1 MSASVADG
9 LATALTAAGF
19 STCFGYLSHHIER
32 LPQAL
37 LKAGCRVV
45 IAASETGAG
54 YMAQGLALA
63 SGRPALAFCGGSPGL
78 AMLLPALQV
87 ARIEGIPLLAIVGQV
102 GSDGL
107 PTFQDTGPTG
117 SRDREL
123 LAGLG
128 ITNLHLSVA
137 GDLPAILQTAWALLQ
152 EAAPVV
158 LTVPCDLLG
167 VPWSAA
173 MEAEVARGVAPWQPG
188 QPGADSTCAETFQSI
203 RSDSEPSRCGGYRA
217 VVVALTE
224 HLPADTLWFG
234 DAGQS
239 RHAMGMELGR
249 RGIPFF
255 ESASTSPMGWALAA
269 AIGAATHEPARP
281 VCCFTG
287 DGSALML
294 GNEWSTAVR
303 LQLQITFVLAEN
315 GVLGGPYGRLRETGS
330 GSLGRLPEV
339 DWCALAAALGLP
351 AWRIDALQ
359 SLPEG
364 LAALPATGPRLLVV
378 PLPERDPAVQPP
390 YSLALGGP
398 IAHGR

>member
-1 MSASVADG
+1 MSVSVADR
-9 LATALTAAGF
+9 LATALKAAGF
-19 STCFGYLSHHIER
+19 STCFGYLSYHIER

-54 YMAQGLALA
+54 YMAQGLALV

-87 ARIEGIPLLAIVGQV
+87 ARLEGIPLLAIVGQT

-107 PTFQDTGPTG
+107 PTFQDTGAAG

-123 LAGLG
+123 VAALG
-128 ITNLHLSVA
+128 IANLNLA
-137 GDLPAILQTAWALLQ
+137 AAADLPAILQSAWALLQ

-158 LTVPCDLLG
+158 LTIPCDLLG
-167 VPWSAA
+167 APWSAE
-173 MEAEVARGVAPWQPG
+173 MEAPSAGAAAPWQKG
-188 QPGADSTCAETFQSI
+188 KPGAGSTCAQASPSV
-203 RSDSEPSRCGGYRA
+203 RSNSGPPRGGGYRA
-217 VVVALTE
+217 VVVELME

-234 DAGQS
+234 DAGQP

-255 ESASTSPMGWALAA
+255 ESASTGPMGWALAA
-269 AIGAATHEPARP
+269 AIGAASHEPARR

-294 GNEWSTAVR
+294 ANEWSTAVK
-303 LQLQITFVLAEN
+303 LQLPITFVLAEN
-315 GVLGGPYGRLRETGS
+315 GVLGGPYGRLRESGS
-330 GSLGRLPEV
+330 ESLGRLAELN
-339 DWCALAAALGLP
+339 WCALAAAMGLP
-351 AWRIDALQ
+351 AWRIDATH

-364 LAALPATGPRLLVV
+364 LAALPPIGPRLLVV
-378 PLPERDPAVQPP
+378 PLPERDRQVQPP
-390 YSLALGGP
+390 YSLAHGAP
-398 IAHGR
+398 IARDR